1 MEKVPKKTSKIKGFR
16 DSDPDGKIVDN
27 VDKNLGL
34 PKTLEKAAK
43 KYPHF
48 SSYII
53 SLKNVDN
60 VENYS
65 ETMRSAI
72 LTTSPAPM
80 VINKSPLIQFL
91 YK

>member
-1 MEKVPKKTSKIKGFR
+1 MEKVPKKSRKIKGLRGFANGR
-16 DSDPDGKIVDN
+16 EIVDN
-27 VDKNLGL
+27 VDKNQDHT
-34 PKTLEKAAK
+34 KTLGKTAK

-48 SSYII
+48 LSYIK

-60 VENYS
+60 VENYF

-72 LTTSPAPM
+72 LTTSPAPT

>member
-1 MEKVPKKTSKIKGFR
+1 MEKVPKKSRKIKGFGLSAR
-16 DSDPDGKIVDN
+16 RRKIVDN
-27 VDKNLGL
+27 VDKNQDLA
-34 PKTLEKAAK
+34 KTLGKPEN

-48 SSYII
+48 LSYII

-60 VENYS
+60 VENYF

-72 LTTSPAPM
+72 LTTSPAPT

>member
-43 KYPHF
+43 NIHIF
-48 SSYII
+48 Q
-53 SLKNVDN
+53 V
-60 VENYS
+60 
-65 ETMRSAI
+65 T
-72 LTTSPAPM
+72 
-80 VINKSPLIQFL
+80 
-91 YK
+91 